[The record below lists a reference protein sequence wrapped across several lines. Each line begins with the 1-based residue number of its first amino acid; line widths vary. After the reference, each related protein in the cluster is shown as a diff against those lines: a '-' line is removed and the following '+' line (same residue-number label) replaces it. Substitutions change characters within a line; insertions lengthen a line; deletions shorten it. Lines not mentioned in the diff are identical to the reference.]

1 MVEHADRCRLPPT
14 PFAQPVLAAR
24 GGTASSRCASSMSL
38 SFSAFAIPAILAN
51 SHWARLDPW
60 ETQVGLSH
68 CEQLA
73 DERCM
78 VLFIRNAPGTA
89 RSGFTLIEILIVVVI
104 LGILAAV
111 VITQFTDA
119 RGDANDSSV
128 LTQLQTIRQQIEV
141 YRVKNGD
148 DPELEDEEQWD
159 DLVLNDYLH
168 SVPVNPLNGSS
179 VIAEEPGTGVGW
191 VWRESASDVKQIY
204 ATDETFLA
212 LYPE

>member
-1 MVEHADRCRLPPT
+1 MV
-14 PFAQPVLAAR
+14 
-24 GGTASSRCASSMSL
+24 
-38 SFSAFAIPAILAN
+38 I
-51 SHWARLDPW
+51 
-60 ETQVGLSH
+60 
-68 CEQLA
+68 
-73 DERCM
+73 
-78 VLFIRNAPGTA
+78 FIRNAPGAA

-111 VITQFTDA
+111 VIPQFADA
-119 RGDANDSSV
+119 TSDANDSSV
-128 LTQLQTIRQQIEV
+128 RTQLQIIRQQIEV

-148 DPELEDEEQWD
+148 DPELEDDEQWD

-179 VIAEEPGTGVGW
+179 VIAEEPGAGVGW

-212 LYPE
+212 VYPE

>member
-1 MVEHADRCRLPPT
+1 MRRTAHNTLP
-14 PFAQPVLAAR
+14 F
-24 GGTASSRCASSMSL
+24 
-38 SFSAFAIPAILAN
+38 
-51 SHWARLDPW
+51 
-60 ETQVGLSH
+60 
-68 CEQLA
+68 
-73 DERCM
+73 
-78 VLFIRNAPGTA
+78 
-89 RSGFTLIEILIVVVI
+89 GFTLIEILIVVVI

-128 LTQLQTIRQQIEV
+128 LTQLHTIRQQIEV

-179 VIAEEPGTGVGW
+179 VIAEEPGAGVGW
-191 VWRESASDVKQIY
+191 VWRDSASDVKQIY
-204 ATDETFLA
+204 ATDATFLA
-212 LYPE
+212 EYLE